1 MAQERTFMKIDLS
14 DYDNR
19 KDEITRDLM
28 TASTEQGFFYGKCAI
43 LPNSD
48 DNSHFLT

>member
-1 MAQERTFMKIDLS
+1 MAQERTFIKIDLS

-28 TASTEQGFFYGKCAI
+28 IACTEQGFFYGICSFLHHHLNL
-43 LPNSD
+43 LPC
-48 DNSHFLT
+48 F